1 MPEHPFSLDDKTIFV
16 TGASSGI
23 GRAIAI
29 ECSKL
34 GAKLIITG
42 RDEKRLDDTFS
53 DLQGS
58 GHIQFRAD
66 LSSVA
71 EITALIKSLPLL
83 DGFVCNAGVNKLLPI
98 QFITEKELGETF
110 QINSI
115 APILLTK
122 NLVKRKKLK
131 NPSSIVYISS
141 IAGVFSASPANS
153 MYSASKGAMNGFM
166 KNAALDLAKKGIR
179 CNSVNPGF
187 IKTNLSDIK
196 ELKEDQLEKHLSKYP
211 IKRFGTPEDVAYAT
225 IYLLSDASSWVT
237 GAPFLIDGGYTIQ

>member
-196 ELKEDQLEKHLSKYP
+196 ELKEDQLEKHLPKYP

>member
-1 MPEHPFSLDDKTIFV
+1 MPEHPFSLEGKKIFV

-23 GRAIAI
+23 GHAIAI

-42 RDEKRLDDTFS
+42 RDKKRLSDTFGT
-53 DLQGS
+53 LQGN
-58 GHIQFRAD
+58 GNDEVTAG
-66 LSSVA
+66 LSSA
-71 EITALIKSLPLL
+71 ADITALIKSIPIL

-98 QFITEKELGETF
+98 QFITEKDVGETL
-110 QINSI
+110 QINSV
-115 APILLTK
+115 APILITK
-122 NLVKRKKLK
+122 DLVKRKKLK
-131 NPSSIVYISS
+131 NPSSIVFISS

-153 MYSASKGAMNGFM
+153 IYSASKGALNGFM

-187 IKTNLSDIK
+187 IKTDLSDIK
-196 ELKEDQLEKHLSKYP
+196 ELNEDQLQKHLTKYP
-211 IKRFGTPEDVAYAT
+211 LKRFGMPEDVAYAV

-237 GAPFLIDGGYTIQ
+237 GAPFRIDGGYTIQ

>member
-1 MPEHPFSLDDKTIFV
+1 MPEHPFSLDDKTILV

-42 RDEKRLDDTFS
+42 RDKKRLSDTFGT
-53 DLQGS
+53 LQGN
-58 GHIQFRAD
+58 GHDEVTAD
-66 LSSVA
+66 LSSAA
-71 EITALIKSLPLL
+71 EITALIKSIPIL

-98 QFITEKELGETF
+98 QFITEKDVGETL
-110 QINSI
+110 QINSV
-115 APILLTK
+115 APILITK
-122 NLVKRKKLK
+122 DLVKRKKLK
-131 NPSSIVYISS
+131 NPSSIVFISS

-153 MYSASKGAMNGFM
+153 IYSASKGALNGFM

-187 IKTNLSDIK
+187 IKTDLSDIK
-196 ELKEDQLEKHLSKYP
+196 ELNEDQLQKHLTKYP
-211 IKRFGTPEDVAYAT
+211 LKRFGMPEDVAYAV

-237 GAPFLIDGGYTIQ
+237 GAPFRIDGGYTIQ